1 MLTKSIFLKSFPKK
15 SSEKRIKKLLD
26 LILSR
31 NNQLFKS
38 MSKNY
43 VDQYSFKNIK
53 KNNGRNNIRVIGIGG
68 SILGAQAIYHFLKN
82 KIKRKFFFINNLK
95 SSKKL
100 SSKEKITNLVISKSG
115 NTLETIV
122 NVNLLVKKR
131 NNIFLT
137 ENKKSYL
144 SELALKLKAE
154 IINHNNFIG

>member
-26 LILSR
+26 LMLSQ
-31 NNQLFKS
+31 NNQLFHS
-38 MSKNY
+38 MSRNY
-43 VDQYSFKNIK
+43 IDKYNFKNLK
-53 KNNGRNNIRVIGIGG
+53 KKNGRNNVRVIGIGG

-82 KIKRKFFFINNLK
+82 KRKRKFFFINNLK

-122 NVNLLVKKR
+122 NVNLFFKK
-131 NNIFLT
+131 
-137 ENKKSYL
+137 KK
-144 SELALKLKAE
+144 
-154 IINHNNFIG
+154 